1 MFEVIINSVA
11 YTLLILLSTYFV
23 FRNIVLRRKVQDEI
37 TARLQASIEKNIVM
51 SEYKEVLQA
60 LENKKLEESDD
71 FVKFLSDTRNAAF
84 DYIEDVQA
92 NIQEF
97 DSILS
102 DISKWNKTYGSVAGS
117 TPHAEKIE
125 QLSLAYD
132 KLRNLLPENPTPN
145 N

>member
-102 DISKWNKTYGSVAGS
+102 DISEWNDTYGSVAGN
-117 TPHAEKIE
+117 TPHAEKIK

>member
-1 MFEVIINSVA
+1 MFEVIVNSVA

-37 TARLQASIEKNIVM
+37 TARFQASIEKNIIM

-102 DISKWNKTYGSVAGS
+102 DISEWNNTYGSVAGK

>member
-1 MFEVIINSVA
+1 MFEIIINSVA
-11 YTLLILLSTYFV
+11 YTLLILLAVYFAYKNV
-23 FRNIVLRRKVQDEI
+23 VLRRMVENEI
-37 TARLQASIEKNIVM
+37 TARLQISIDRNIIM

-60 LENKKLEESDD
+60 LENKKLEESED

-84 DYIEDVQA
+84 DYIEDVQE

-97 DSILS
+97 DGILS
-102 DISKWNKTYGSVAGS
+102 DISEWNRTYGSVAGN

-125 QLSLAYD
+125 QLSLAYN
-132 KLRNLLPENPTPN
+132 KLRSLLPENPTPN